1 MNIVQ
6 REKRIVNNIRFL
18 SEGYGLCAL
27 EKMIPSDIPIVF
39 IYGNITEEE
48 INFLN
53 KICTRSCLI
62 AIGETAIY
70 LLKRQIK
77 IDFILLTENV
87 NDLLFKEN
95 DCWKEIPLIVD
106 TSVSG
111 DILSNHIGRK
121 FFAFSGSEIERNF
134 YDNLMQQQEAL
145 YKYNELI
152 VLPGE
157 NMKETMLFLSN
168 FMGDSYTFFIDSD
181 QSMGKAVQI
190 YEGNQRLV
198 EQNEYDRTLEKYF
211 NIHVSIEN
219 ILSWLI
225 PLFKKEFFV
234 KFCKEYQ
241 KLLNEIQAA
250 EKIVNQ
256 SIGLYENLYELANQE
271 KVWKEDLDFI
281 TAKLNENTLKLD
293 DVQYITYILS
303 ISQHVDIESIER
315 DKKNEIAQ
323 IALESIE
330 SYKKI
335 KYVLQQIIPE
345 QNVIISKENADKDD
359 IKKGDKI
366 ENILLV
372 DGKSQ
377 YDVLP
382 FFVEGLKKGFQK
394 LDITTYVYITSDMER
409 YKKIM
414 QTGYNHFQNTVG
426 YQYILLM
433 NGVFLEAERYDIVS
447 DNYRNLFD
455 NVNSKVIPMFVDH
468 PFYHMGRLDYSHFAH
483 MVLFTDANWVEY
495 TEHYLK
501 DIPNA
506 IFLPLGGIECQDEFT
521 EFKERENK
529 IVFFGG
535 YSDLKEMQQR
545 IEQHRYSQ
553 VIKKILA
560 ILIEHP
566 QMTIEMAVDI
576 LEKNNN
582 SRYTIHHLVFN
593 TDVISVVD
601 IYIRQYY
608 RQKVVYKI
616 VESGIPID
624 IYGWN
629 NVAYDN
635 YSNVHLKEAVSLDEM
650 LQICGNTRFVLN
662 VQPWTKSGTQERVFN
677 TMLCG
682 AISVTDDTQYL
693 REHTVDGE
701 NILMY
706 QLQELDCL
714 TEKLRYYMEH
724 EEEAEK
730 IAVEGNRLAKRSHT
744 WSNRAE
750 ELLEIMK
757 QQRR

>member
-293 DVQYITYILS
+293 DVQYITYI
-303 ISQHVDIESIER
+303 
-315 DKKNEIAQ
+315 
-323 IALESIE
+323 
-330 SYKKI
+330 
-335 KYVLQQIIPE
+335 
-345 QNVIISKENADKDD
+345 
-359 IKKGDKI
+359 
-366 ENILLV
+366 
-372 DGKSQ
+372 
-377 YDVLP
+377 
-382 FFVEGLKKGFQK
+382 
-394 LDITTYVYITSDMER
+394 
-409 YKKIM
+409 
-414 QTGYNHFQNTVG
+414 
-426 YQYILLM
+426 
-433 NGVFLEAERYDIVS
+433 
-447 DNYRNLFD
+447 
-455 NVNSKVIPMFVDH
+455 
-468 PFYHMGRLDYSHFAH
+468 
-483 MVLFTDANWVEY
+483 
-495 TEHYLK
+495 
-501 DIPNA
+501 
-506 IFLPLGGIECQDEFT
+506 
-521 EFKERENK
+521 
-529 IVFFGG
+529 
-535 YSDLKEMQQR
+535 
-545 IEQHRYSQ
+545 
-553 VIKKILA
+553 
-560 ILIEHP
+560 
-566 QMTIEMAVDI
+566 
-576 LEKNNN
+576 
-582 SRYTIHHLVFN
+582 
-593 TDVISVVD
+593 
-601 IYIRQYY
+601 
-608 RQKVVYKI
+608 
-616 VESGIPID
+616 
-624 IYGWN
+624 
-629 NVAYDN
+629 
-635 YSNVHLKEAVSLDEM
+635 
-650 LQICGNTRFVLN
+650 
-662 VQPWTKSGTQERVFN
+662 
-677 TMLCG
+677 
-682 AISVTDDTQYL
+682 
-693 REHTVDGE
+693 
-701 NILMY
+701 
-706 QLQELDCL
+706 
-714 TEKLRYYMEH
+714 
-724 EEEAEK
+724 
-730 IAVEGNRLAKRSHT
+730 
-744 WSNRAE
+744 
-750 ELLEIMK
+750 
-757 QQRR
+757 